1 MSNLYLAHHGVKG
14 QKHGVRQW
22 QNPDGSLTPAGRI
35 HYGVGEARKAAG
47 SVAKTVGKASKS
59 VGKAIRKK
67 VAPTNAE
74 LNAQIR
80 KQKSKNLNKQK
91 RRELRDLKRGIDVD
105 ASSSS
110 ENKLR
115 GQHKRFSEM
124 SDQDIENR
132 IRRLQNEVKLAEL
145 EATKSFGPGRR
156 LIYEA
161 LKDGGKRAI
170 SNIVGDELTK
180 AGKAILDVK
189 IDKKKEQ
196 LEKKTTEGRTKSYT
210 EELAERKAKKELKDW
225 KKENPEGLGKLS
237 PSSRKAVK
245 EAKAKKDQEK
255 AAEKLKADAEDSKNR
270 QVIEKERR
278 DRLKEFN
285 DSQKE
290 SEERIR
296 KAESDLNDRRARQ
309 ARGLEQTGHTNEE
322 IAKMMGIPEWEVG
335 YLLYEKKK
343 KDNK

>member
-35 HYGVGEARKAAG
+35 HYGVGAARKVAG
-47 SVAKTVGKASKS
+47 SAAKSVGKAAKS

-110 ENKLR
+110 EKNLR

-156 LIYEA
+156 LVYEA
-161 LKDGGKRAI
+161 LKDGGKKAI

-189 IDKKKEQ
+189 IDKKKEA

-210 EELAERKAKKELKDW
+210 DELAERKAKKELKDW

-255 AAEKLKADAEDSKNR
+255 ADQKLKEESERSSKRATISKNISS
-270 QVIEKERR
+270 QV
-278 DRLKEFN
+278 
-285 DSQKE
+285 
-290 SEERIR
+290 
-296 KAESDLNDRRARQ
+296 KAFKGA
-309 ARGLEQTGHTNEE
+309 GLTDEQ
-322 IAKMMGIPEWEVG
+322 IAKKLGISVG
-335 YLLYEKKK
+335 SVSYYNNYSSGKK
-343 KDNK
+343 

>member
-35 HYGVGEARKAAG
+35 HYGVGAARKVAG
-47 SVAKTVGKASKS
+47 SAAKSVGKAAKS

-110 ENKLR
+110 EDKLR

-124 SDQDIENR
+124 SDQDIINR
-132 IRRLQNEVKLAEL
+132 INRLQNEVKLAEL

-156 LIYEA
+156 LVYEA

-180 AGKAILDVK
+180 AGKAVLDVK
-189 IDKKKEQ
+189 ID
-196 LEKKTTEGRTKSYT
+196 KKTTEGRTKSYT
-210 EELAERKAKKELKDW
+210 DELAERKAKKELKDW
-225 KKENPEGLGKLS
+225 KKENPEGLSKLS

-245 EAKAKKDQEK
+245 AAKDEKDRAKSD
-255 AAEKLKADAEDSKNR
+255 EKLKKDAERSRNE
-270 QVIEKERR
+270 QTIYKERELR
-278 DRLKEFN
+278 A
-285 DSQKE
+285 
-290 SEERIR
+290 
-296 KAESDLNDRRARQ
+296 KAYKQ
-309 ARGLEQTGHTNEE
+309 AGNSNKE
-322 IAKMMGIPEWEVG
+322 IAKKLGVSVNEVP
-335 YLLYEKKK
+335 YYLYEKPK

>member
-35 HYGVGEARKAAG
+35 HYGVGEARKVAG
-47 SVAKTVGKASKS
+47 SAAKTVGKAAKS

-110 ENKLR
+110 EDKLR

-124 SDQDIENR
+124 SDQDIVNR
-132 IRRLQNEVKLAEL
+132 INRLQNEVKLAEL

-156 LIYEA
+156 LVYEA
-161 LKDGGKRAI
+161 LKDGGKKAI

-180 AGKAILDVK
+180 AGKAIFDVK

-210 EELAERKAKKELKDW
+210 DELAERKAKKELKDW

-255 AAEKLKADAEDSKNR
+255 ADQKLKEESERSSKRATISKNIAS
-270 QVIEKERR
+270 QV
-278 DRLKEFN
+278 
-285 DSQKE
+285 
-290 SEERIR
+290 
-296 KAESDLNDRRARQ
+296 KAFKA
-309 ARGLEQTGHTNEE
+309 AGLTDEQVAKKLGISTGSVSYYNNYSS
-322 IAKMMGIPEWEVG
+322 G
-335 YLLYEKKK
+335 KK
-343 KDNK
+343 